1 MDFRE
6 EQPAKAFFPMHATL
20 FGMVTDNRSE
30 QPLKASSPI
39 LVTSYSVLLWM
50 TVDGRSKVPEYF
62 FSLRVISAVFVVS
75 SSLKQMS
82 PINTLSVVV
91 LFIISVVD

>member
-6 EQPAKAFFPMHATL
+6 EQLAKAFFPMHATL

-50 TVDGRSKVPEYF
+50 TVDGRSKVQEYF